1 MTKTKFFVPFGFLK
15 RSILLLFLLSSP
27 YAYSSIYDY
36 LPKDVGPT
44 SGRYGGIGLIEV
56 PTARFPKEGNLRLGV
71 TSSWPYEV
79 TALAATPFPWM
90 EAVYRYTEVKNRL
103 YSDIPSFSGNQ
114 TLKDKSFDFK
124 FKLLKESK
132 YLPDIALGLRDLAGT
147 GLFAGEYLVASKR
160 FWNLDATLGM
170 GWGSLSGKGH
180 YSNPLIR
187 VSDQFSSRGY
197 EQGVGG
203 DFAYDAWFSGRQV
216 SLFGGFEYSLPFRG
230 WRLKAEYDTSNLVDE
245 PWVTK
250 PYNVSLASG
259 VNDMIEYSIGYKGG
273 RNFHFSFFIKGDF
286 GTGSIVPKIDPPI
299 RLTPPSEKNKNRLLR
314 DRELLFGSI
323 NANLAVAKIY
333 TQAISMGEDEL
344 TLTVNQAKFRSQPRA
359 IGRSI
364 RVAALL
370 APSQIKYITVNT
382 MNADIELS
390 SVTVRKDDFHNAAN
404 AEGSS
409 AEIYRNAVIQSPMNQ
424 HYKSA
429 DFQPT
434 VKFPEIR
441 TNIAPA
447 VRNMIG
453 GPEAFYLGQLW
464 IRINNTI
471 KFMRGLELNTVI
483 GLNLWQNFD
492 LLKTP
497 SDSTLPHV
505 RSDIQEYLKEG
516 KNNIMRMKLDY
527 IFSPYR
533 DIYAR
538 LDAGLLEEMFGGV
551 GGEILYRPFNKT
563 WAVGLALH
571 RVKQR
576 DYKQKFG
583 FLKGKSINTQ
593 NSEYETET
601 GHVEIYKEFPKQGVI
616 AQVMAG
622 KFLAGDR
629 GATLDVS
636 RRFKTGLRLG
646 FFFTRTDATA
656 EEFGEGGFDKGI
668 YFQIPHDLFF
678 TRFTTG
684 QVFFGIHPLTRDG
697 GALLVQHHSL
707 YAITGNTAKYEIE
720 RDWEDI
726 LD

>member
-1 MTKTKFFVPFGFLK
+1 
-15 RSILLLFLLSSP
+15 
-27 YAYSSIYDY
+27 
-36 LPKDVGPT
+36 
-44 SGRYGGIGLIEV
+44 
-56 PTARFPKEGNLRLGV
+56 
-71 TSSWPYEV
+71 
-79 TALAATPFPWM
+79 
-90 EAVYRYTEVKNRL
+90 
-103 YSDIPSFSGNQ
+103 
-114 TLKDKSFDFK
+114 
-124 FKLLKESK
+124 
-132 YLPDIALGLRDLAGT
+132 
-147 GLFAGEYLVASKR
+147 
-160 FWNLDATLGM
+160 
-170 GWGSLSGKGH
+170 
-180 YSNPLIR
+180 
-187 VSDQFSSRGY
+187 
-197 EQGVGG
+197 
-203 DFAYDAWFSGRQV
+203 
-216 SLFGGFEYSLPFRG
+216 
-230 WRLKAEYDTSNLVDE
+230 
-245 PWVTK
+245 
-250 PYNVSLASG
+250 
-259 VNDMIEYSIGYKGG
+259 
-273 RNFHFSFFIKGDF
+273 
-286 GTGSIVPKIDPPI
+286 
-299 RLTPPSEKNKNRLLR
+299 
-314 DRELLFGSI
+314 
-323 NANLAVAKIY
+323 
-333 TQAISMGEDEL
+333 
-344 TLTVNQAKFRSQPRA
+344 
-359 IGRSI
+359 
-364 RVAALL
+364 
-370 APSQIKYITVNT
+370 
-382 MNADIELS
+382 
-390 SVTVRKDDFHNAAN
+390 
-404 AEGSS
+404 
-409 AEIYRNAVIQSPMNQ
+409 
-424 HYKSA
+424 
-429 DFQPT
+429 
-434 VKFPEIR
+434 
-441 TNIAPA
+441 
-447 VRNMIG
+447 
-453 GPEAFYLGQLW
+453 
-464 IRINNTI
+464 
-471 KFMRGLELNTVI
+471 
-483 GLNLWQNFD
+483 
-492 LLKTP
+492 
-497 SDSTLPHV
+497 
-505 RSDIQEYLKEG
+505 
-516 KNNIMRMKLDY
+516 MKLDY